1 LLWLNTLGFTLVQST
16 QRFAFVWLILELGAK
31 SDVSGMLLFV
41 MGVPAL
47 FISLP
52 IGVFSDRMNR
62 RALLISSQIGA
73 FGITLCTAI
82 YVSSGHITLFQQPSV
97 RQFLVYSLQLGS
109 RCVVQLFQPW
119 YLKSN

>member
-1 LLWLNTLGFTLVQST
+1 VSESSFDVLRLKPFRLLWLNTLGFTLVQST

-41 MGVPAL
+41 MGLPAL

-62 RALLISSQIGA
+62 RFILISSQNGA
-73 FGITLCTAI
+73 FAITLCTAI
-82 YVSSGHITLFQQPSV
+82 
-97 RQFLVYSLQLGS
+97 
-109 RCVVQLFQPW
+109 
-119 YLKSN
+119 